1 MNNLQGKISAISV
14 TATSTIIFF
23 GVVFLAPLLSSASG
37 GQQFGSIIVTA
48 LTSLGLYKLLS
59 SAMYSLFA
67 KFQKL
72 RKFLLGD
79 AFLEG
84 TWVGHWK
91 HDGKHVYTIET
102 ISQKDGETQISG
114 RQIGEDGQTQANW
127 SSESSV
133 VDLRRKRLIYVYS
146 CDVYRTSHQ
155 QNGIGVFSI
164 IKEDE
169 NESPNILDG
178 YAVDMID
185 GDKDPNRE
193 HKINDGIVSMDKAIE
208 QAKCLFNV

>member
-1 MNNLQGKISAISV
+1 MA
-14 TATSTIIFF
+14 
-23 GVVFLAPLLSSASG
+23 ASESINRG
-37 GQQFGSIIVTA
+37 AQKFGSIFVTA
-48 LTSLGLYKLLS
+48 LTSLGLYKFLS

-67 KFQKL
+67 KVQKL
-72 RKFLLGD
+72 RIFLLGD
-79 AFLEG
+79 AILEG

-133 VDLRRKRLIYVYS
+133 VDLKRKRLIYVYS

-169 NESPNILDG
+169 SQPPNVLDG

-185 GDKDPNRE
+185 GKKDPNRE
-193 HKINDGIVSMDKAIE
+193 HKINDRIVSTETALE
-208 QAKCLFNV
+208 QARAIFNV